1 MASALREKWQAF
13 KKKHP
18 NFEKNKNFKSDV
30 GPQLDKFDKAR
41 DEFEALVH
49 SLDAKAVEVAKLGN
63 SVAAALKGYEA
74 VVKELHATDQSI
86 GHDFSAASFDHFAD
100 AYVKQYANFKVPV

>member
-1 MASALREKWQAF
+1 MATAIRRDWQDF

-18 NFEKNKNFKSDV
+18 NFEKSKNFKSDV

-41 DEFEALVH
+41 DEFSALR
-49 SLDAKAVEVAKLGN
+49 AQIEKKAAEVVALGN

-74 VVKELHATDQSI
+74 VVNELEKEDKTIKS
-86 GHDFSAASFDHFAD
+86 DFARMSFNSFAD
-100 AYVKQYANFKVPV
+100 TYVKQYGKKINWD

>member
-1 MASALREKWQAF
+1 MASDLRKSWQDF

-18 NFEKNKNFKSDV
+18 NFEKSKNFKSDV

-41 DEFEALVH
+41 DEYTTLKYAIEK
-49 SLDAKAVEVAKLGN
+49 KAAEVVTLGT

-74 VVKELHATDQSI
+74 VVKEL
-86 GHDFSAASFDHFAD
+86 SASDRTIKADLSADGFDTFAGS
-100 AYVKQYANFKVPV
+100 YVQQYAKKINWN